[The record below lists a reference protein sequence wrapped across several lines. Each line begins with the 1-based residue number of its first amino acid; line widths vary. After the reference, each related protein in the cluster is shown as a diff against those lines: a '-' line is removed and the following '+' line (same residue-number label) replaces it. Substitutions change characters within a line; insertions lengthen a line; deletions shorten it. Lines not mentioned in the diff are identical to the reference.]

1 MPQKI
6 IIVRHGETNYNIERR
21 LQGWM
26 DIPLNKEGLKQAD
39 KVAERL
45 KEVLVTSIY
54 TSDLKRANSTAKKI
68 SKKLGI
74 KPSMRHELRE
84 DNLGV
89 LEGWKWEVEVDVVK
103 ERLWKERDDTVIS
116 GDLHWR
122 EHGGDSRHTHTQ
134 RVKKFLD
141 EIEEKHPN
149 GSIIIVSHGGTINRI
164 MEIYGLKD
172 PKSEYINYGNT
183 SVTILEKS
191 GSGYK
196 IELDN
201 DTSHL

>member
-122 EHGGDSRHTHTQ
+122 GHGGE

-141 EIEEKHPN
+141 EIEEKHPK